1 MKKKYLG
8 ANQCKF
14 ISNKLSK
21 DIMFKSKLRNA
32 FLKDKTNEAKTKY
45 RKQTQTQR
53 FKEVSYHTFGKLKIL
68 HCMFLYY
75 CKHVFF
81 VYDILSTLNK
91 EKINK

>member
-1 MKKKYLG
+1 
-8 ANQCKF
+8 
-14 ISNKLSK
+14 
-21 DIMFKSKLRNA
+21 MFKSKLRNA